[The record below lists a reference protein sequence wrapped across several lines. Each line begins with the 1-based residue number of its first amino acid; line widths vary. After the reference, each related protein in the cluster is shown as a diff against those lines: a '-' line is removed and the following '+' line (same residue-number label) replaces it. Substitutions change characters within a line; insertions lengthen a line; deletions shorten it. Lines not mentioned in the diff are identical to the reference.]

1 MVGGAESAAAHEQNK
16 RTKRTFK
23 LMGWNRNHKVEDLC
37 RVEDTAHTPNFVP
50 DLTQIWASRGCC
62 SCCFWKYLYDVPAAV
77 WLCAWAAV
85 RSGSTRGGKQ
95 CWRGEKRR
103 GRQRKKSKGEVVAD
117 MGRILKRMVGDNNLL
132 DRVVLFS
139 FLSFLFGYLCQWQ
152 W

>member
-1 MVGGAESAAAHEQNK
+1 MVDSQRLPLGGVLLYCPILTESPRVQLGEGALTGLREVVGGAESAAAHEQNK

-23 LMGWNRNHKVEDLC
+23 LMGWNRNHKVKVLC

-85 RSGSTRGGKQ
+85 GSGSTRGG
-95 CWRGEKRR
+95 E
-103 GRQRKKSKGEVVAD
+103 
-117 MGRILKRMVGDNNLL
+117 
-132 DRVVLFS
+132 
-139 FLSFLFGYLCQWQ
+139 
-152 W
+152 